1 MILSFIEGSII
12 SIEPVEIKTGDNP
25 FRQIQFTENPEDKEM
40 LLLSARDRDD
50 NSDTKMDWNDFKELN
65 DTNSDVNEDKEGTI
79 LEFRS
84 TEHELINEV
93 KVDLNSSDT
102 ETESSMTMNSSEMD
116 AFRRKYDELMKQL
129 EKERFE
135 RELKARGR

>member
-12 SIEPVEIKTGDNP
+12 SIEPVVIETGENP
-25 FRQIQFTENPEDKEM
+25 FRHIQFTDEPEEKEM
-40 LLLSARDRDD
+40 LLLSGQSHDD
-50 NSDTKMDWNDFKELN
+50 NTDMKEDRNDDEELN
-65 DTNSDVNEDKEGTI
+65 DSNIDDSEDKEGTI

-84 TEHELINEV
+84 TDSELINEV
-93 KVDLNSSDT
+93 KVDMDSGDT
-102 ETESSMTMNSSEMD
+102 NTEKAMTMNSFEMD
-116 AFRRKYDELMKQL
+116 VFRRKYDELMKQL

>member
-12 SIEPVEIKTGDNP
+12 SVEPVEIKTGENP
-25 FRQIQFTENPEDKEM
+25 FRHIQFTDEPEEKEM
-40 LLLSARDRDD
+40 LLLSGQSHDD
-50 NSDTKMDWNDFKELN
+50 NTDMKEDRNDDEELN
-65 DTNSDVNEDKEGTI
+65 DSNIDDSEDKEGTI

-84 TEHELINEV
+84 TDSELINEV
-93 KVDLNSSDT
+93 KVDMDSGDT
-102 ETESSMTMNSSEMD
+102 NTEKAMTMNSFEMD

>member
-12 SIEPVEIKTGDNP
+12 SIEPAEIKTGDNP

-84 TEHELINEV
+84 TERELINEV

>member
-12 SIEPVEIKTGDNP
+12 SIEPVVIETGENP
-25 FRQIQFTENPEDKEM
+25 FRHIQFTDEPEEKEM
-40 LLLSARDRDD
+40 LLLSGQSHDD
-50 NSDTKMDWNDFKELN
+50 NTDMKEDKNDDEELN
-65 DTNSDVNEDKEGTI
+65 NSNIDDSEDKEGTI

-84 TEHELINEV
+84 TDSELINEV
-93 KVDLNSSDT
+93 KVDMDSGDT
-102 ETESSMTMNSSEMD
+102 NTEKAMTMNSFEMD

>member
-12 SIEPVEIKTGDNP
+12 CKEPVEIKTGDNP

-84 TEHELINEV
+84 TERELINEV

>member
-12 SIEPVEIKTGDNP
+12 SIEPVVIETGENP
-25 FRQIQFTENPEDKEM
+25 FRHIQFTDEPEEKEM
-40 LLLSARDRDD
+40 LLLSGQSHDD
-50 NSDTKMDWNDFKELN
+50 NTDMKEDRNDDEELN
-65 DTNSDVNEDKEGTI
+65 DSNIDDSEDKEGTI

-84 TEHELINEV
+84 TDSELINEV
-93 KVDLNSSDT
+93 KVDMDSGDT
-102 ETESSMTMNSSEMD
+102 NTEKAMTMNSFEMD